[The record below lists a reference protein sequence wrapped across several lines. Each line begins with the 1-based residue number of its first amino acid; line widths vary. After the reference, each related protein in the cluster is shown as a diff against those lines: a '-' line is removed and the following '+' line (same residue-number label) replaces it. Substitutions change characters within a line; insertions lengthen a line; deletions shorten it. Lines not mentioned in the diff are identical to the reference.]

1 MTIVERLAGVVGARN
16 ALTGDDAQGY
26 RQDWTGAYAWEPLC
40 VVKPASTAEVSEVM
54 KIAHETGTP
63 VVPLGG
69 QTGLTGA
76 TEGQGAIMLSLERM
90 TAIREIRGPARLAI
104 VEAGVI
110 LTELHE
116 AAEAMG
122 LAFPLTFGARGSAR
136 IGGVLSTNAGGSN
149 VVRYGNTRDLVLGLE
164 AVLADGTV
172 VDLMSELH
180 KDNSGYNLKHLLIGS
195 EGTLGVITAAVVKLV
210 PRPRAFATA
219 MVAVETLDDAL
230 DLLNR
235 LQEASGGAVEAFEYM
250 SPRYMAEY
258 LARFPEARA
267 PFEKPQEVTLLVELG
282 AVAPRDAVPGDDG
295 QVPMAALLE
304 HELGTL
310 LEAGRLRDAVVA
322 QNDAQRA
329 EMWARREA
337 AAEVVTRATMVN
349 NDIALPLDK
358 VSIFLD
364 EMPGKLATLDP
375 EAVVLT
381 VAHLGD
387 GNLHYSV
394 WPGNTDP
401 GARDA
406 IMEAVEEEVL
416 RLGGSFSA
424 EHGIGLTKL
433 PSMRRRK
440 DPAALAAMR
449 AIKAALDPKGIL
461 NPGKLLPPEG

>member
-1 MTIVERLAGVVGARN
+1 MTVLENLAGVVGARQ
-16 ALTGDDAQGY
+16 LLVGDDAQGY

-110 LTELHE
+110 LSELHE

-122 LAFPLTFGARGSAR
+122 LAFPLNFGARGSAR

-304 HELGTL
+304 RELGTL

-337 AAEVVTRATMVN
+337 AAEVATRATMVN

-358 VSIFLD
+358 VSVFLD

-406 IMEAVEEEVL
+406 IMEAVEAEAL

-433 PSMRRRK
+433 PSMRRSK